1 MLDKV
6 SLLKALKPGDLVYCK
21 TNYKSE
27 TSIHTTRSGIII
39 ELTKPTAM
47 GFHMVTVL
55 WDDTRV
61 LEVIA
66 ENYLHKID
74 EKA

>member
-6 SLLKALKPGDLVYCK
+6 SMLRALKPGDLVYYK

-27 TSIHTTRSGIII
+27 TSMHVTRSGIII
-39 ELTKPTAM
+39 ELTKRTAM

-55 WDDTRV
+55 WTDTRA

>member
-1 MLDKV
+1 MLDEV
-6 SLLKALKPGDLVYCK
+6 SKLKAFKPGDLVYYK
-21 TNYKSE
+21 TRYKSE
-27 TSIHTTRSGIII
+27 TSIHVTRSGIII
-39 ELTKPTAM
+39 ELTQPTAM

-55 WDDTRV
+55 WNDTRV
-61 LEVIA
+61 LEIIA

>member
-1 MLDKV
+1 MLGK
-6 SLLKALKPGDLVYCK
+6 SSMLKSLKPGDLVYYK
-21 TNYKSE
+21 MNYKSE
-27 TSIHTTRSGIII
+27 TSLHVTRCGIVI

-55 WDDTRV
+55 WDDAQKP
-61 LEVIA
+61 EVIA

-74 EKA
+74 EKT